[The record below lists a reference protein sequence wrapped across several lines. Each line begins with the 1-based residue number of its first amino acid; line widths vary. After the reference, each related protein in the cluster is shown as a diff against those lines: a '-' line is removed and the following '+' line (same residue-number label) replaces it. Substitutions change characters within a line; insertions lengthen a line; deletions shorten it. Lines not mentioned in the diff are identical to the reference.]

1 MRPTIEEGPMVKR
14 LMLASSLISI
24 VFSTPTDSIQD
35 LELDSKWGQ
44 DLFLGGTQ
52 SVKPR
57 KESENR
63 AKIRF

>member
-1 MRPTIEEGPMVKR
+1 MVKR

-52 SVKPR
+52 SVKP
-57 KESENR
+57 
-63 AKIRF
+63 